1 MKKNYLFLATAAV
14 LMASCANDDFSGDNT
29 SSPTGTGAIAFNMNT
44 PAMSRATT
52 GGKDAAEK
60 LGNEFIVW
68 GEKNEGSDSSAGI
81 SDLTNNSNV
90 VFENYRVSYSG
101 TANSTT
107 SNTNGWEYVGITP
120 YNSNGSYSSGDGS
133 EATAKVSPS
142 IYASESSKQT
152 IKYWDDE
159 ASSYTF
165 TAVSAKQSDIKKQL
179 VTIEKK
185 HSESTAASKGYT
197 IEVKKGASTGDI
209 YFSDRVSV
217 TKNEGSNS
225 YTHQPVTMT
234 FRNFQSKIRFGI
246 YETVPGYK
254 VVITGIKYNNG
265 GTAVEHP
272 TAVGT
277 DGGTPDKT
285 FGVDGE
291 FVVPG
296 TNTKYTV
303 TYESEGTN
311 LNRAKVEVATG
322 YAKND
327 TLRTNGTNWLSTSW
341 TSTTTNS
348 CIGESAPNATFDKTD
363 GSDTKAYTSI
373 LPNPS
378 NSKELKLTIKY
389 DLYSEDT
396 GEKISVDYKTVTVPA
411 EYCQWKSNYAYT
423 YLFKISDKSAEL
435 YPITFDAC
443 VETEDNGNWESIT
456 EVSEPSI
463 TTFGVKDSKVVTG
476 KNEYEAGTAIYAT
489 VMELSG
495 SDYQIATLS
504 NAGSGANIAL
514 YTVTSSDNFPIT
526 EASVAQAITSTASSK
541 KLTCTKV
548 EATTT
553 NNGSTTTNWE
563 LVNEVPAE
571 DGTTVK
577 LAESDQKALKWTAES
592 GKTYAIEYIKGS
604 GDNQKKYYKIVK
616 VASSN

>member
-44 PAMSRATT
+44 PAMSRATDNGT
-52 GGKDAAEK
+52 YTDGDAAGK
-60 LGNEFIVW
+60 LNNMFLVW
-68 GEKNEGSDSSAGI
+68 GEKNETDGTSGNCGSD
-81 SDLTNNSNV
+81 V
-90 VFENYRVSYSG
+90 VAANTVFQNYRVDYKSN
-101 TANSTT
+101 TANTTT
-107 SNTNGWEYVGITP
+107 SNTDDWEYVG
-120 YNSNGSYSSGDGS
+120 
-133 EATAKVSPS
+133 ATSFGANVSPT
-142 IYASESSKQT
+142 APSSQT
-152 IKYWDDE
+152 IKYWDE
-159 ASSYTF
+159 GASSYTF
-165 TAVSAKQSDIKKQL
+165 TAVSAKADDINSKVGITK
-179 VTIEKK
+179 IIK
-185 HSESTAASKGYT
+185 SSSSTPSVYDKGYT
-197 IEVKKGASTGDI
+197 IEVKEDASTGDI

-217 TKNEGSNS
+217 TKATDATA

-265 GTAVEHP
+265 GTAVTHP
-272 TAVGT
+272 TAASEGQEA
-277 DGGTPDKT
+277 DKT
-285 FGVDGE
+285 FGVDGN
-291 FVVPG
+291 FVVAG
-296 TNTKYTV
+296 ASTKYTV
-303 TYESEGTN
+303 TYVSTEGN
-311 LNRAKVEVATG
+311 DKNRAKVEVATG

-396 GEKISVDYKTVTVPA
+396 GEKISVDYKTVTVPR

-443 VETEDNGNWESIT
+443 VVTEDNGNWESIT

-463 TTFGVKDSKVVTG
+463 TTFGVKSGKVVTE
-476 KNEYEAGTAIYAT
+476 KNEYEAGTDIYAT

-495 SDYQIATLS
+495 SDYQIATLT
-504 NAGSGANIAL
+504 NAENSANIAL
-514 YTVTSSDNFPIT
+514 YTVTSSENFPIT
-526 EASVAQAITSTASSK
+526 EASVANAITHTGGKIA
-541 KLTCTKV
+541 CTKV

-577 LAESDQKALKWTAES
+577 LAESDKKALKWTAES

-604 GDNQKKYYKIVK
+604 GADQKKYYKIVK
-616 VASSN
+616 VASTN

>member
-29 SSPTGTGAIAFNMNT
+29 PSPTGTGAIAFNMNT
-44 PAMSRATT
+44 PAMSRAITNGT
-52 GGKDAAEK
+52 YTDGDAAGK
-60 LGNEFIVW
+60 LNNMFLVW
-68 GEKNEGSDSSAGI
+68 GEKNEIDGTSG
-81 SDLTNNSNV
+81 NCGSNV
-90 VFENYRVSYSG
+90 VAANTVFQNYRVDYKSN
-101 TANSTT
+101 TANTTT
-107 SNTNGWEYVGITP
+107 SNTDDWEYVG
-120 YNSNGSYSSGDGS
+120 
-133 EATAKVSPS
+133 ATSFGASVSPT
-142 IYASESSKQT
+142 APSSQT
-152 IKYWDDE
+152 IKYWDE
-159 ASSYTF
+159 GASSYTF
-165 TAVSAKQSDIKKQL
+165 TAVSARADEINSKVGITKIIK
-179 VTIEKK
+179 
-185 HSESTAASKGYT
+185 SSSSTPSVYDKGYT
-197 IEVKKGASTGDI
+197 IEVKEGASTGDI

-217 TKNEGSNS
+217 TKNEGSSS

-291 FVVPG
+291 FVVSG

-311 LNRAKVEVATG
+311 LNRAKVEVATD

-476 KNEYEAGTAIYAT
+476 KNEYEAGTDIYAT
-489 VMELSG
+489 VMNATTENGSTTYSNADLSVTSG
-495 SDYQIATLS
+495 S
-504 NAGSGANIAL
+504 ANIAL
-514 YTVTSSDNFPIT
+514 YTVTYKNNSNAVKEIT
-526 EASVAQAITSTASSK
+526 EASVANCIAKGTDS
-541 KLTCTKV
+541 
-548 EATTT
+548 T
-553 NNGSTTTNWE
+553 NNSVTSKTVTDLNGYTMTATPVPINASGDTAPV
-563 LVNEVPAE
+563 LVTSVPGE
-571 DGTTVK
+571 DGVDK
-577 LAESDQKALKWTAES
+577 NISALKWTPSAAA
-592 GKTYAIEYIKGS
+592 TYAIQYTKDS
-604 GDNQKKYYKIVK
+604 KQYYKIVK